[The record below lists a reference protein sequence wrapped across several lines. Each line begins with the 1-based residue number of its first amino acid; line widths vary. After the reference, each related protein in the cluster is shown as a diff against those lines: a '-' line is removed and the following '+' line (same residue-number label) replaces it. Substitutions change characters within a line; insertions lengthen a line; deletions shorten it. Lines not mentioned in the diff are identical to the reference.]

1 MFLVNDKYVFGMAML
16 RILSGTIEFCAAL
29 LMLKL
34 NRVDQALKINSV
46 LALVGPMVLFS
57 VTALGL
63 VGLAGKISLHKMLLI
78 ILGVGIIFYAIN
90 RK

>member
-1 MFLVNDKYVFGMAML
+1 MFLVNDKYVFGMAL
-16 RILSGTIEFCAAL
+16 IRIFSGTIEFGAAL

-46 LALVGPMVLFS
+46 LALVGPIVLFS

-63 VGLAGKISLHKMLLI
+63 AGLAGKISLSRMLLI